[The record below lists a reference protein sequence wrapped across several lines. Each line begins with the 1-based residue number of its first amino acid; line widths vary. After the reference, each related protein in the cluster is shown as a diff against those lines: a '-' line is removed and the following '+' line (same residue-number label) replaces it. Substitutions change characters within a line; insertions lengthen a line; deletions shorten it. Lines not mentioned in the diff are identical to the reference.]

1 LPGVESASAVSRLP
15 LTGDAGGDPFS
26 IQGRPYNA
34 AGKTPQIAHQQVIG
48 SEYFRAMQIPLLEG
62 RVLSEREPQP
72 VVVVNQTMAR
82 GFWAGQNPIGQHI
95 VLGAPRPDSEWLEI
109 VGVVADVRI
118 SGVHVRPLPQMYVP
132 LDRAAPLSMALVI
145 RATRERDTLTA
156 ALRREVFALD
166 ANQPVYDVRTMDER
180 LASAVAQPRFQALL
194 LGTFAALALL
204 LAAVG
209 IYGIVAQS
217 VAERTREIGIRMAL
231 GANCARVLRQVM
243 AEGMALA
250 LTGVALGLAGA
261 LAAGRMLSALLYG
274 VTASDPLTYA
284 GASLVLTG
292 IAAAACYLP
301 ARRAA
306 RVDPVIALRWE

>member
-1 LPGVESASAVSRLP
+1 
-15 LTGDAGGDPFS
+15 
-26 IQGRPYNA
+26 
-34 AGKTPQIAHQQVIG
+34 
-48 SEYFRAMQIPLLEG
+48 
-62 RVLSEREPQP
+62 
-72 VVVVNQTMAR
+72 
-82 GFWAGQNPIGQHI
+82 
-95 VLGAPRPDSEWLEI
+95 
-109 VGVVADVRI
+109 
-118 SGVHVRPLPQMYVP
+118 
-132 LDRAAPLSMALVI
+132 
-145 RATRERDTLTA
+145 
-156 ALRREVFALD
+156 
-166 ANQPVYDVRTMDER
+166 VRTMDER
-180 LASAVAQPRFQALL
+180 LSSAVAEPRFQALL